1 MIKAAQDFWAGLIF
15 LAAGLFILWA
25 GWNYPMGTAGRMSYG
40 YFPKLLA
47 GALCMV
53 GAIVVARA
61 LVVPGTTVSRLT
73 FRPLLPLVAV
83 LGFALLLRPAGL
95 IVATLCLILISC
107 LAAERFRPL
116 DVIGIAVV
124 LIPFNWLVFV
134 RALGLPLPVLPS
146 L

>member
-15 LAAGLFILWA
+15 VAAGLFIYWA

-47 GALCMV
+47 GALCVV
-53 GAIVVARA
+53 GVIVAGRAFVHSGEPVARLA
-61 LVVPGTTVSRLT
+61 W
-73 FRPLLPLVAV
+73 RPMLPLVAV
-83 LGFALLLRPAGL
+83 LAFALLLRPAGL
-95 IVATLCLILISC
+95 IVATFCLILASC
-107 LAAERFRPL
+107 LAAEKFRLL
-116 DVIGIAVV
+116 DVVGLAVI

-134 RALGLPLPVLPS
+134 RVLGLPLPLLPA